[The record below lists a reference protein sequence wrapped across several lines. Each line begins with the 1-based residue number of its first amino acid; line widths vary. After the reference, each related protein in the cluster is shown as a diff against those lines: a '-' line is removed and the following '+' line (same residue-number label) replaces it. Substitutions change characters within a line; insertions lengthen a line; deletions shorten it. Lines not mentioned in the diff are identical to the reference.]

1 MQLLFCVAGIAV
13 FPVLAWFC
21 SSHRARISYRTTGI
35 AFALQFL
42 LGAIALYIPV
52 GRTLL
57 EKLSQG
63 VSSVLGYAQ
72 AGIEFIFGEI
82 GSYTLG
88 TVFAVHVLPVVVF
101 FASLVSVLY
110 YLGVMGWVIRLIG
123 GGLQYLLGTSKAESM
138 SAAANIFV
146 GHTEAPLVV
155 KPYLA
160 DMSRSELFSVMVIG
174 LSTVAGSVLAGYVA
188 LGVELRYLL
197 AASFMAAPGGFLMA
211 KLLEPETTDIKAKEA
226 RSHIEPE
233 SYVNVVDAAAA
244 GATDG
249 LKLAL
254 NIGAMLLA
262 FVALIAMLNGMLGW
276 LGSLLGFEHL
286 TLQFLLGWLFRPVAV
301 LLGIPWEESLQAGS
315 LIGQKLVF
323 NEFVAYAAYSQVQAA
338 LSEYSRTVVT
348 FALCGFA
355 NIASVAV
362 LLGGV
367 GTMVPSRR
375 NEIAALG
382 MRAVLGGF
390 LANLLSAAIAGFFLV
405 LSAM

>member
-1 MQLLFCVAGIAV
+1 MQTLLCLLGIGV
-13 FPVLAWFC
+13 FPALAWLC
-21 SSHRARISYRTTGI
+21 SSHRRRVNLRTTGI

-42 LGAIALYIPV
+42 LGAVALYLPA
-52 GRTLL
+52 GRVLL
-57 EKLSQG
+57 ENVSQG
-63 VSSVLGYAQ
+63 VAGVLAFAQ

-82 GSYTLG
+82 GSYSLG

-110 YLGVMGWVIRLIG
+110 YLGVMGWIIRLIG
-123 GGLQYLLGTSKAESM
+123 GALQALLGTSKAESM

-146 GHTEAPLVV
+146 GHTEAPLVI
-155 KPYLA
+155 KPHLPH
-160 DMSRSELFSVMVIG
+160 MSRSELFSVMVVG

-197 AASFMAAPGGFLMA
+197 AASFMAAPGGLLMA
-211 KLLEPETTDIKAKEA
+211 KLLEPETSDVRSREA
-226 RSHIEPE
+226 DLPLSGDLH
-233 SYVNVVDAAAA
+233 VNIVDAAAA

-262 FVALIAMLNGMLGW
+262 FVALIAMLNGILTW
-276 LGSLLGFEHL
+276 LGSLVGVEGL
-286 TLQFLLGWLFRPVAV
+286 TLQVLLGWLFRPLAL
-301 LLGIPWEESLQAGS
+301 LLGIPWGESLQAGS

-323 NEFVAYAAYSQVQAA
+323 NEFVAYA
-338 LSEYSRTVVT
+338 EYSLRQASLSDYTRSVVT

-367 GTMVPSRR
+367 GTMVPERR

-390 LANLLSAAIAGFFLV
+390 LANLLSAAIAGFFLS
-405 LSAM
+405 LG